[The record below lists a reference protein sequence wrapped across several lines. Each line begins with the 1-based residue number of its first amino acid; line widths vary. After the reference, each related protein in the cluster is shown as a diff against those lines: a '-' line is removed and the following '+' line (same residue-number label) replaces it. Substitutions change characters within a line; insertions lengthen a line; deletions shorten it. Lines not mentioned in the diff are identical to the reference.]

1 MLDIG
6 GGMVAR
12 PVRSGGAWEA
22 VVERPARHP
31 RGRAIRLPVLIG
43 DRVTKTHAVRGAMT
57 SLLKRTPTPEELAE
71 RPGGNEETPSRPLG
85 APELCNLE
93 RPVYRSTRR
102 ARFPAAS
109 KAPVRQCPE
118 APRCFRTFDKPEV

>member
-6 GGMVAR
+6 GGTVAR
-12 PVRSGGAWEA
+12 LVRSGGAWEA

-57 SLLKRTPTPEELAE
+57 ALLKRTPSP
-71 RPGGNEETPSRPLG
+71 RSWPKGRRETKKLLHALSVPPSCAASSAPFTA
-85 APELCNLE
+85 APEGHVF
-93 RPVYRSTRR
+93 RPR
-102 ARFPAAS
+102 
-109 KAPVRQCPE
+109 
-118 APRCFRTFDKPEV
+118 